1 MAKLLWLYTTEIDG
15 FITGPVAPS
24 VVAWHLPRGYIHHG
38 VTFTPRLYPSWRN
51 IYPAAISVVAWH
63 LPWLSQSMKI
73 SSMRCSELFSLV
85 INCWKLSGG
94 GEWWLGMGK
103 WGCQLRSN
111 TTKKRNTR
119 DSCHVFRQ
127 SVYGAH
133 FKIVYA
139 SIIGG
144 RCTHYRSIL
153 GDRCSQSHAGCL
165 YFPWN
170 SLPPILDWK
179 VLGAQDRLCNTRE
192 REIRRHDDPAGR
204 RANWQMLVAVV

>member
-1 MAKLLWLYTTEIDG
+1 M
-15 FITGPVAPS
+15 
-24 VVAWHLPRGYIHHG
+24 
-38 VTFTPRLYPSWRN
+38 TFTLTLSEHEDIQYAVLRTVLSCHQLLK
-51 IYPAAISVVAWH
+51 VV
-63 LPWLSQSMKI
+63 
-73 SSMRCSELFSLV
+73 
-85 INCWKLSGG
+85 GG
-94 GEWWLGMGK
+94 RGVVVGDGEMGVSAEVK
-103 WGCQLRSN
+103 YN
-111 TTKKRNTR
+111 KKRNTR

-204 RANWQMLVAVV
+204 RAN